1 MNSPNPTGIVVAG
14 EALIDLVPGPAAGDY
29 LAKPGGGP
37 ANAAVAM
44 SRLGLRPLFLGRLS
58 RDGFGNQLAAWL
70 TGNGVDLSLTVRAD
84 APTTLAVAS
93 IGDDGSADYTFYWRD
108 TANWQWTADEL
119 PSALPAGVVAL
130 HVGSLATV
138 MQPGAGMLADL
149 LRRCDGVVT
158 TFVDPN
164 FRSAVDTRAA
174 AAVRLSG
181 WIEHCDIV
189 KVSVDDLAFAFPDH
203 DPHQLVRDLSTD
215 GRALM
220 LLTDGPRGA
229 HAYADG
235 AHVRAQV
242 DARKV
247 VDTIGAG
254 DSFGAAFLYA
264 LGELGVLPV
273 GAARPLPAI
282 ESALEFAC
290 AAAAVTCERA
300 GADSP
305 TRAEL
310 PAIKLPQ

>member
-1 MNSPNPTGIVVAG
+1 VNSPNPTGIVVAG
-14 EALIDLVPGPAAGDY
+14 EALIDLVPGSAAGGY
-29 LAKPGGGP
+29 VAKPGGGP
-37 ANAAVAM
+37 ANAAVALA
-44 SRLGLRPLFLGRLS
+44 RLGLRSLFLGRLS

-70 TGNGVDLSLTVRAD
+70 AGNGVDLSLTVRAD
-84 APTTLAVAS
+84 QPTTLAVAAV
-93 IGDDGSADYTFYWRD
+93 DEDGSADYTFYWRD
-108 TANWQWTADEL
+108 TANWEWSAEEL
-119 PSALPAGVVAL
+119 PSALPTGVVAL

-138 MQPGAGMLADL
+138 MQPGADLLDDL

-164 FRSAVDTRAA
+164 FRSAVDTRTA

-181 WIEHCDIV
+181 WVEHCDIV

-203 DPHQLVRDLSTD
+203 DPHQLVRDLSVG

-220 LLTDGPRGA
+220 VLTDGPRGA

-235 AHVRAQV
+235 AHLRAQV

-254 DSFGAAFLYA
+254 DTFGAALLYA
-264 LGELGVLPV
+264 LGELGVLHV
-273 GAARPLPAI
+273 GVSRPLPAI
-282 ESALEFAC
+282 EAALEFAC
-290 AAAAVTCERA
+290 AAAAVTCGRA

-310 PAIKLPQ
+310 PAIQLRQ